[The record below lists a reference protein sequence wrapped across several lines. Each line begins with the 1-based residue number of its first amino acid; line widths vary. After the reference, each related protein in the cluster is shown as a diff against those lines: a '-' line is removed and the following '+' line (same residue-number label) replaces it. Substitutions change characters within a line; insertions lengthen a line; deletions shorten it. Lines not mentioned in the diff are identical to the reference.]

1 MFPFVFVY
9 RNKLKMSGK
18 SLLFHGQDSMSRS
31 DESAKGKKG
40 GGERG
45 GAGSS
50 WRECIQS
57 RWLQKVTGL
66 GIKGGGKGGNGGDET
81 LDEGARGEGRYR
93 LSNLSYHL
101 KSNTNFPKSHFFP
114 LNLKSNTN

>member
-1 MFPFVFVY
+1 MF
-9 RNKLKMSGK
+9 K
-18 SLLFHGQDSMSRS
+18 S
-31 DESAKGKKG
+31 DESARGKKG

-57 RWLQKVTGL
+57 RWFQKVTGL

-93 LSNLSYHL
+93 LSQ
-101 KSNTNFPKSHFFP
+101 KSHFFSAK
-114 LNLKSNTN
+114 LEEQHKLVCAVCVRY